1 MKIYMPPFIQ
11 KRFNLYYA
19 RLRIPVGLREHFK
32 KREFFQSLGTTSI
45 TEAESKAL
53 IVVAGWK
60 RQIAAARGSVGA
72 IEKMAV
78 EMRISHDPEDK
89 PNPNTGMTGKDYVID
104 SISDS
109 FDDEDKEI
117 RFRNIAMG
125 RKTPFVT
132 FLDRFLED
140 WDVAEK
146 TKDMASSFIRS
157 LNNQFHSIETIR
169 RPEVMQ
175 LVKADKRAVKT
186 KAKNYGFARQ
196 YWSYLEDIG
205 VVDGEV
211 RNPFSELNFKAARKQ
226 KNTTVRQAFSQE
238 EIESLHQAA
247 VEKGDEQLADL
258 IALGAYTGARIEELC
273 AIKLEDI
280 TTQSGVQIITITDSK
295 TDAGVRTVPVHPALK
310 PLIKRLTKNS
320 EDEYLFS
327 NLASSKYGDR
337 CNAIGKRFGRLKE
350 KSGFGKVHVFHSIR
364 KTVITIL
371 ENAGISEGVTADIVG
386 HEKKTMTYGLYSD
399 GASDKKKLAAIKKL
413 NFSLGNRD

>member
-1 MKIYMPPFIQ
+1 MPPFIL
-11 KRFNLYYA
+11 KRRNVYYA
-19 RLRIPVGLREHFK
+19 RLTIPEEFRDHFK
-32 KREFFQSLGTTSI
+32 KREFKSSLGTPNKE
-45 TEAESKAL
+45 EAESKAL

-60 RQIAAARGSVGA
+60 RQIAAARGSVRA
-72 IEKMAV
+72 IEQMAA
-78 EMRISHDPEDK
+78 EMRIAHDPEDE
-89 PNPNTGMTGKDYVID
+89 PHPEFGMTGKDSVID

-132 FLDRFLED
+132 FLDGFLED
-140 WDVAEK
+140 WGVEEK
-146 TKDMASSFIRS
+146 TKDMAASFIRS

-196 YWSYLEDIG
+196 YWSHLEDVG
-205 VVDGEV
+205 VVDGEM
-211 RNPFSELNFKAARKQ
+211 RNPFSELNFKASRKQ
-226 KNTTVRQAFSQE
+226 KHTTVRQAFSVE

-247 VEKGDEQLADL
+247 REKGDEQLADL

-273 AIKLEDI
+273 AIKLEDV
-280 TTQSGVQIITITDSK
+280 TKPSDVQIITITDSK

-310 PLIKRLTKNS
+310 PLIKRLTKNG

-371 ENAGISEGVTADIVG
+371 ENADVSEGITADIVG

-399 GASDKKKLAAIKKL
+399 GASDKKKLAAIKNL
-413 NFSLGNRD
+413 IFNFR

>member
-1 MKIYMPPFIQ
+1 MEF
-11 KRFNLYYA
+11 RD
-19 RLRIPVGLREHFK
+19 HFK
-32 KREFFQSLGTTSI
+32 KREFKSSLGTPNKE
-45 TEAESKAL
+45 EAESKAL

-60 RQIAAARGSVGA
+60 RQIAAARGSVRA
-72 IEKMAV
+72 IEQMAA
-78 EMRISHDPEDK
+78 EMRMSYDHKDK
-89 PNPNTGMTGKDYVID
+89 ANPDTGMTGKDYVIE
-104 SISDS
+104 SVADS
-109 FDDEDKEI
+109 FDDEEKEM
-117 RFRNIAMG
+117 RYRNIAMG

-132 FLDRFLED
+132 FLDGFLED
-140 WDVAEK
+140 WGVEEK
-146 TKDMASSFIRS
+146 TKDMAASFIRS
-157 LNNQFHSIETIR
+157 LNNHFHSIETIR

-196 YWSYLEDIG
+196 YWSHLEDVG
-205 VVDGEV
+205 VVDGEM
-211 RNPFSELNFKAARKQ
+211 RNPFSELNFKASRKQ
-226 KNTTVRQAFSQE
+226 KHTTVRQAFSVE

-247 VEKGDEQLADL
+247 REKGDEQLADL

-295 TDAGVRTVPVHPALK
+295 TDAGVRTVPVHPAIK
-310 PLIKRLTKNS
+310 TLIKRLTKNS

-350 KSGFGKVHVFHSIR
+350 KLGFGKVHVFHSIR

-371 ENAGISEGVTADIVG
+371 ENADVSEGITADIVG

-399 GASDKKKLAAIKKL
+399 GASDKKKLEAIKKL
-413 NFSLGNRD
+413 KYKMGS

>member
-1 MKIYMPPFIQ
+1 MKTFMPPFIQ

-19 RLRIPVGLREHFK
+19 RLRIPIELREHFK
-32 KREFFQSLGTTSI
+32 RREFFQSLGTSSI

-72 IEKMAV
+72 IEKMAA
-78 EMRISHDPEDK
+78 EIRISHDPEDK
-89 PNPNTGMTGKDYVID
+89 PHPEFGMTGKDWVIENTA
-104 SISDS
+104 DS

-117 RFRNIAMG
+117 RYRNIAMG

-146 TKDMASSFIRS
+146 TKDMAASFIRS

-280 TTQSGVQIITITDSK
+280 TRPSGVQIITITDSK
-295 TDAGVRTVPVHPALK
+295 TDAGVRAVPVHPALK
-310 PLIKRLTKNS
+310 PLIKRLMS
-320 EDEYLFS
+320 ESDDEYLLS
-327 NLASSKYGDR
+327 NLTSSKYGDR
-337 CNAIGKRFGRLKE
+337 CNAVGKRFGRLKE
-350 KSGFGKVHVFHSIR
+350 KLGFGKSHVFHSIR

-413 NFSLGNRD
+413 HFIFSISS